1 MTSDDHPSK
10 IEPPAGENE
19 EKVLHVTDVV
29 ADLDEAFSWVIARL
43 DRYSLDAPAIHITPV
58 YDIETIHN
66 SDSDS
71 DPAHPQHLSVERIKY
86 EVSILG
92 KLPSATAKR
101 LL

>member
-19 EKVLHVTDVV
+19 EKVLHVTDIV

-58 YDIETIHN
+58 YDIETLQ
-66 SDSDS
+66 DSDS
-71 DPAHPQHLSVERIKY
+71 DPAAPTRLSVERIKY

-92 KLPSATAKR
+92 KLPAATAKR